1 VRLYKATNADL
12 CKKYVV
18 DGMNTVV
25 EQDAGGSLRYKYVYV
40 NGIYWKMGY
49 NWRG

>member
-1 VRLYKATNADL
+1 LHNGDGVRLYKATNADL

-25 EQDAGGSLRYKYVYV
+25 EPDGTGV
-40 NGIYWKMGY
+40 
-49 NWRG
+49 